1 MFAVYGSHANL
12 MEKRRIKLYQAGHSI
27 MKVNQVGQAG
37 SSFHEPMLAR
47 PDPLDATHVL
57 CYLTQDDLLHNFPW
71 Y

>member
-47 PDPLDATHVL
+47 PDLPVVSYML
-57 CYLTQDDLLHNFPW
+57 CELP
-71 Y
+71 